1 MADNTKKY
9 EEKLFE
15 LYVKDLITEDELKER
30 IADRQKAER
39 KKSVQ
44 RLVALYLDGRIDED
58 DLISALT
65 E

>member
-1 MADNTKKY
+1 MADNTKRF
-9 EEKLFE
+9 EERLLE
-15 LYVKDLITEDELKER
+15 LYVKDIITEDELKER

>member
-1 MADNTKKY
+1 MAENKKEY
-9 EEKLFE
+9 MNKLLE
-15 LYVKDLITEDELKER
+15 LYVKDLITEDEVKER
-30 IADRQKAER
+30 ITEREKAER

-44 RLVALYLDGRIDED
+44 RYVALYLNGRIDED